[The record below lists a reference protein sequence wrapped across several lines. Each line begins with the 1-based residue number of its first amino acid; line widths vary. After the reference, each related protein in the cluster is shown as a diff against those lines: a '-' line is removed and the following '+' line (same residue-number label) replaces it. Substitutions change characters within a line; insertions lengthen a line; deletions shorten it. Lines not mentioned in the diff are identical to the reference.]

1 LISPSYWCAS
11 RCDCTCVTVS
21 IVTDTTIKIDGHT
34 VTVPQG
40 KRIPQPQ
47 FSGSNFDKSEYLI
60 YKESQ
65 HRIRYMLKLK
75 F

>member
-1 LISPSYWCAS
+1 MLLLAAS
-11 RCDCTCVTVS
+11 STSLDFDDKS
-21 IVTDTTIKIDGHT
+21 

-40 KRIPQPQ
+40 KPKAVSKFATSS
-47 FSGSNFDKSEYLI
+47 FSQSEYLI

-65 HRIRYMLKLK
+65 HRIRYLLKMK